1 MKKNSKKLI
10 VTIMIVLSIALSFA
24 AFSACSGCRD
34 DDNGILP
41 QLDMPILVFD
51 ASTRILSWDE
61 VLNAVNYQISID
73 GVTQTTAYTKLDLTE
88 FRFEEGNVIDIL
100 VTAIANTDTHR
111 NSVAAP
117 FRYVASTEGL
127 SFNLVYFTFWE
138 GLQTETKYILGYSVS
153 RGTADLTGTIYIPSI
168 HNDLPVIEIESRAFL
183 DATELNNIVIS
194 STIERIGLEAFRGTG
209 LYNNVTHGSVV
220 YADNWAIDFYGN
232 RADVTAIT
240 VREGTVGVA
249 DHAFDNMQR
258 LVSAQMPSTLQFL
271 GANAFRNSL
280 EFTTMNTP
288 SSLRS
293 IGVNAFNNTAIWN
306 HGHGEITIG
315 NWIVGFRG
323 NFTGAVGVQS
333 GVRGIADQAFNGAQ
347 ISEISIP
354 ASVIFMGSYVFVATN
369 VDITILG
376 RAERPNT
383 WCVSWWSYQTI
394 GFPTNWNNRL

>member
-1 MKKNSKKLI
+1 M
-10 VTIMIVLSIALSFA
+10 
-24 AFSACSGCRD
+24 
-34 DDNGILP
+34 
-41 QLDMPILVFD
+41 
-51 ASTRILSWDE
+51 
-61 VLNAVNYQISID
+61 
-73 GVTQTTAYTKLDLTE
+73 
-88 FRFEEGNVIDIL
+88 
-100 VTAIANTDTHR
+100 
-111 NSVAAP
+111 
-117 FRYVASTEGL
+117 
-127 SFNLVYFTFWE
+127 
-138 GLQTETKYILGYSVS
+138 
-153 RGTADLTGTIYIPSI
+153 
-168 HNDLPVIEIESRAFL
+168 PVIEIESRAFL

>member
-1 MKKNSKKLI
+1 MQKNPREQKKLLLKKGSRVQEYCMKKNSKKLI

-138 GLQTETKYILGYSVS
+138 GLQTETK
-153 RGTADLTGTIYIPSI
+153 
-168 HNDLPVIEIESRAFL
+168 
-183 DATELNNIVIS
+183 
-194 STIERIGLEAFRGTG
+194 
-209 LYNNVTHGSVV
+209 
-220 YADNWAIDFYGN
+220 
-232 RADVTAIT
+232 
-240 VREGTVGVA
+240 
-249 DHAFDNMQR
+249 
-258 LVSAQMPSTLQFL
+258 
-271 GANAFRNSL
+271 
-280 EFTTMNTP
+280 
-288 SSLRS
+288 
-293 IGVNAFNNTAIWN
+293 
-306 HGHGEITIG
+306 
-315 NWIVGFRG
+315 
-323 NFTGAVGVQS
+323 
-333 GVRGIADQAFNGAQ
+333 
-347 ISEISIP
+347 
-354 ASVIFMGSYVFVATN
+354 
-369 VDITILG
+369 
-376 RAERPNT
+376 
-383 WCVSWWSYQTI
+383 
-394 GFPTNWNNRL
+394 